1 MTLLGIFAIMMLPM
15 VGLGITLALSQMAVE
30 NKL

>member
-15 VGLGITLALSQMAVE
+15 VGLGITLVLSQMAVE